1 MFITPEETSYEIV
14 EQTFCSPMKYIL
26 HTVGYE
32 LPEEFYKWS
41 FSVSASNLILSD
53 VP

>member
-1 MFITPEETSYEIV
+1 MFIAPEETFYETV
-14 EQTFCSPMKYIL
+14 EQTFQSPMKYIL

-32 LPEEFYKWS
+32 VPEEFYKWS
-41 FSVSASNLILSD
+41 FSVSASNSILSD